1 MRNSLFLNLLLLTAA
16 GLLAGCS
23 SSAIAP
29 ETEDLVVPEDW
40 TRGGDAGTVDVD
52 WLGSFDD
59 DQLNALV
66 SEAMVSNYQL
76 EQERAR
82 LYQAEQ
88 VVVITRAN
96 RFPDLDVSLGG
107 SRRSFEDTSGVS
119 IVSESFDASLD
130 SRWDVDLWG
139 RLSKQQ
145 QSAQLDYEAQAAR
158 LEQFRRQ
165 LAAATV
171 SLVFDVME
179 ARQLREVAKRRLDN
193 TSEAMDIV
201 ESGYRQGLNDALD
214 LYLAR
219 NQVER
224 QRASYA
230 QAEQTYS
237 ETIADLQLA
246 LARYPDGRM
255 ELDGELPVIDEAIPA
270 GLPSELL
277 TRRSDLQAAWLN
289 LLAAD
294 ADLAAAHKARFPSL
308 SLVGSAGVASAEF
321 TNLLDGEGAGWSI
334 AGNLSQPLFQ
344 AGRLKALEEQAL
356 ASVQIAEQQYLDQ
369 VFRAFA
375 DVENAISRSASLK
388 DRYESFLEAERNSS
402 AALELALEQYQRGLV
417 TYTTVLESQRQAF
430 DAEAQV
436 VQLKNLRLQN
446 RIALFLSLGGEF
458 TIGE

>member
-1 MRNSLFLNLLLLTAA
+1 MHNSLFFKLLLLSAA
-16 GLLAGCS
+16 GTLAACS

-29 ETEDLVVPEDW
+29 ETEDLAVPADW
-40 TRGGDAGTVDVD
+40 ARGGDAGTVEID
-52 WLGSFDD
+52 WLESFAN
-59 DQLNALV
+59 DQLTALV
-66 SEAMVSNYQL
+66 SEAIAGNYQL
-76 EQERAR
+76 GQERAR

-88 VVVITRAN
+88 AVVITRAN

-107 SRRSFEDTSGVS
+107 SRRSFEDSGGVS
-119 IVSESFDASLD
+119 ITSEAFDASLD

-145 QSAQLDYEAQAAR
+145 QAAQLDYQAQAAR
-158 LEQFRRQ
+158 LEQFRRE

-171 SLVFDVME
+171 SLVFDAME
-179 ARQLREVAKRRLDN
+179 ANQLLTVAKRRLDN
-193 TSEAMDIV
+193 TMESMDIV
-201 ESGYRQGLNDALD
+201 SSGYRQGLNDALD

-230 QAEQTYS
+230 QAEQTYFES
-237 ETIADLQLA
+237 IADLQLA
-246 LARYPDGRM
+246 LARYPDGQL
-255 ELDGELPVIDEAIPA
+255 EFDGELPVIDEPIPA

-321 TNLLDGEGAGWSI
+321 ANLLDGEGAGWSI

-344 AGRLKALEEQAL
+344 AGRLKAFEEQAR
-356 ASVQIAEQQYLDQ
+356 ASVEIAEQQYLDQ
-369 VFRAFA
+369 VYRAFA

-388 DRYESFLEAERNSS
+388 ERYESFLEAERNSA
-402 AALELALEQYQRGLV
+402 AALQLALEQYQRGLV